1 MTPRDEITH
10 HVLRMADSGLCT
22 RSYTITGGPLLKD
35 GVLAVQVNVD
45 GRPAPDNAYWA
56 LTSLGNS
63 GYITWSDLG
72 IGIHIAIV
80 TPTGLAQ
87 LRAWDD
93 ELLGTPVTSSR
104 PLSCLDDVA
113 LEAEA
118 KRLIGEAFPHGN
130 PTRERD
136 ER

>member
-1 MTPRDEITH
+1 MTARRDEITH

-22 RSYTITGGPLLKD
+22 RNYTVTVEAKHY
-35 GVLAVQVNVD
+35 NVAWHINID

-56 LTSLGNS
+56 LTALASC

-72 IGIHIAIV
+72 IGIHIAII
-80 TPTGLAQ
+80 TPAGIAQ

-93 ELLGTPVTSSR
+93 ELLGTPVTSTR
-104 PLSCLDDVA
+104 PLSCLDDLR

-118 KRLIGEAFPHGN
+118 KRLIGEAFRHSN
-130 PTRERD
+130 KAREGD
-136 ER
+136 ET